1 MRARKSPRGL
11 SWRTLTS
18 LKEMRQMPT
27 MATRKPQKK
36 FPCSLSLKTIAEA
49 SPVKKG
55 AVQMMTPTLEA

>member
-1 MRARKSPRGL
+1 
-11 SWRTLTS
+11 
-18 LKEMRQMPT
+18 MPT